1 MLQSKRNILKRIIP
15 LFIGIPLLASCN
27 NSAIKLENAKIIH
40 DTKFNSATIDIT
52 IEEFN
57 NLGFKLG
64 DSCDVSFSNGYT
76 FIDVP
81 YYNGYYVKNGD
92 PVIVSYP
99 SSTNVQFTLNNVGI
113 WDNAELKEEYTV
125 TISLKE
131 EGKYKATQEALGQSY
146 SLLREEYDSDE
157 EFSNFRALKGG
168 NLKDNLLYRG
178 ASPVDNS
185 RKRASTTDTLLKSKG
200 VKAIVDLA
208 DSKEDMDS
216 YLISDEFN
224 SPYTKSLYENDKIA
238 LLDMGSSYTSNAYME
253 KVATGLRHILNN
265 DGPYY
270 IHCMEGKDRTGFVC
284 CLIEALLGAS
294 YEEMCVDYMTTYQ
307 NYYKI
312 SKTETP
318 EKYQAVVNLY
328 FDAFME
334 TLLSDL
340 TNDLEHVSYIEGA
353 KSYLREAGM
362 NDQEIESLILKLSK

>member
-1 MLQSKRNILKRIIP
+1 MLQSKRNIFKRIIP

-40 DTKFNSATIDIT
+40 DSKFNAATIDIT

-113 WDNAELKEEYTV
+113 WDNAKLKEEYTV

-157 EFSNFRALKGG
+157 EFSNFRVLKGG

-340 TNDLEHVSYIEGA
+340 TNDLKHASYIEGA
-353 KSYLREAGM
+353 KSYLKEAGM

>member
-40 DTKFNSATIDIT
+40 DTKFNAATIDIT

-334 TLLSDL
+334 TLLSEL
-340 TNDLEHVSYIEGA
+340 TNDLKHASYIEGA
-353 KSYLREAGM
+353 KSYLKEAGM

>member
-1 MLQSKRNILKRIIP
+1 MLQSKRNILKRIVP

-40 DTKFNSATIDIT
+40 DTKFNAATIDIT

-334 TLLSDL
+334 TLLSEL
-340 TNDLEHVSYIEGA
+340 TNDLKHASYIEGA
-353 KSYLREAGM
+353 KSYLKEAGM

>member
-40 DTKFNSATIDIT
+40 DSKFNAATIDIT

-340 TNDLEHVSYIEGA
+340 TNDLEHASYIEGA
-353 KSYLREAGM
+353 KSYLKEAGM

>member
-40 DTKFNSATIDIT
+40 DSKFNAATIDIT

-113 WDNAELKEEYTV
+113 WDNAKLKEEYTV

-157 EFSNFRALKGG
+157 EFSNFRVLKGG

-340 TNDLEHVSYIEGA
+340 TNDLKHASYIEGA
-353 KSYLREAGM
+353 KSYLKEAGM